1 MGVQKKVK
9 TIPATLTRFTA
20 SPITEQKKRKVAGYA
35 RVSTDHDDQFSSYE
49 AQIDYYTNYIKGRD
63 DWEFVEVYTDEGITG
78 TSTKR
83 REGFKQ
89 MIADALDS
97 KIDLIVTKSV
107 SRFARNTVDS
117 LTTIRQLKEA
127 GVEVY
132 FEKENIW
139 TFDGKGELLL
149 TIMSSLAQEESRS
162 ISENC
167 TWGQRKR
174 FADGKVSV
182 PFQRFLGYD
191 RGPDGNLVVN
201 REQAVIVKRI
211 YSLFLQGMTY
221 HGIADTLTKDGI
233 PTPGGKKKWS
243 ISTVKSILSNE
254 KYKGDALLQKSY
266 TVDFLTKK
274 TKVNEGEI
282 PQYYV
287 EDNHEAIID
296 PEVFEMVQREM
307 AKRGKGKKYHSG
319 VHAFSTKIK
328 CGECGSWYGS
338 KVWHSNS
345 KYRKTIWQC
354 NHKFDGDCRCQTP
367 HLTDEEIQLHF
378 LSAANKL
385 LSTKAEVIANG
396 REMQALLFDTTE
408 LEAEQAQLLE
418 ETQVVSD
425 MVQQAI
431 QENARTALNQTEYQK
446 RYDSLVQRFDR
457 AKTRLEEITAEIQ
470 EKQTAS
476 ANMGT
481 FLNAFEQMPDTLAE
495 FSLDSWY
502 SIVDFATVYSIDDIR
517 FTFKNG
523 QEIQA

>member
-1 MGVQKKVK
+1 MMIQQLLDKICHLYGDTIVVWVCGTTKKKGGRCNRKDIPERVLREACAEALGLEEFDEDVFLERVDYILVGPDQKLEFHFYDGTVKVQKWES
-9 TIPATLTRFTA
+9 TA
-20 SPITEQKKRKVAGYA
+20 KKDCWTEEHK
-35 RVSTDHDDQFSSYE
+35 
-49 AQIDYYTNYIKGRD
+49 
-63 DWEFVEVYTDEGITG
+63 
-78 TSTKR
+78 
-83 REGFKQ
+83 
-89 MIADALDS
+89 
-97 KIDLIVTKSV
+97 
-107 SRFARNTVDS
+107 
-117 LTTIRQLKEA
+117 
-127 GVEVY
+127 
-132 FEKENIW
+132 
-139 TFDGKGELLL
+139 
-149 TIMSSLAQEESRS
+149 
-162 ISENC
+162 
-167 TWGQRKR
+167 
-174 FADGKVSV
+174 
-182 PFQRFLGYD
+182 D
-191 RGPDGNLVVN
+191 R
-201 REQAVIVKRI
+201 
-211 YSLFLQGMTY
+211 

-385 LSTKAEVIANG
+385 LATKAAVIANG

-431 QENARTALNQTEYQK
+431 QENARTAQNQTEYQK
-446 RYDSLVQRFDR
+446 RYDGLVQRFDR
-457 AKTRLEEITAEIQ
+457 AKTRLEEVTAEIQ

-476 ANMGT
+476 ANMGA
-481 FLNAFEQMPDTLAE
+481 FLSTFEQMPDALTEFTLE
-495 FSLDSWY
+495 SWH
-502 SIVDFATVYSIDDIR
+502 SMVDFATVYSIDDIR

>member
-1 MGVQKKVK
+1 M
-9 TIPATLTRFTA
+9 
-20 SPITEQKKRKVAGYA
+20 
-35 RVSTDHDDQFSSYE
+35 
-49 AQIDYYTNYIKGRD
+49 
-63 DWEFVEVYTDEGITG
+63 
-78 TSTKR
+78 
-83 REGFKQ
+83 
-89 MIADALDS
+89 
-97 KIDLIVTKSV
+97 
-107 SRFARNTVDS
+107 
-117 LTTIRQLKEA
+117 
-127 GVEVY
+127 Y

-139 TFDGKGELLL
+139 TFDGKSELFL

-174 FADGKVSV
+174 FADGKVTV
-182 PFQRFLGYD
+182 PFNRFLGYD

-201 REQAVIVKRI
+201 PEQAVIVQQI
-211 YSLFLQGMTY
+211 YAMFLQGMSY
-221 HGIADTLTKDGI
+221 HGIAKKLTADGI
-233 PTPGGKKKWS
+233 PTPGGKEKWS
-243 ISTVKSILSNE
+243 ISTVRSILSNE

-296 PEVFEMVQREM
+296 PEVFGMVKREM
-307 AKRGKGKKYHSG
+307 AKRCKGKKYHSG

-354 NHKFDGDCRCQTP
+354 NHKFDGDCRCKTP
-367 HLTDEEIQLHF
+367 HMTDEEIQLHF

-385 LSTKAEVIANG
+385 LTTKAAVIANG
-396 REMQALLFDTTE
+396 REMQELLFDTTE

-457 AKTRLEEITAEIQ
+457 AKTRLEEVTAEIQ

-481 FLNAFEQMPDTLAE
+481 FLNAFEQMPGALAE
-495 FSLDSWY
+495 AGTAWWTSSAYVKIGLTLFSAIFSM
-502 SIVDFATVYSIDDIR
+502 A
-517 FTFKNG
+517 
-523 QEIQA
+523 EIITKTHTLSQTLSS